1 MITQWFYES
10 SVQRF
15 HGLSTDTK
23 PTDCTNGSVFVEL
36 DTAKI
41 YLFNEASLTWHAIP
55 DDNTGDYNDLSN
67 KPSINGVTLSGNKSL
82 ADIGLVNPLII
93 KGRVDSESE
102 LPSNAQ
108 TGWVYFVGLTTDE
121 ELDEYVYTVDGEWEL
136 LGTSHIM
143 VDSALSTTSENP
155 VQNKVITNAM
165 VGEKTTGKQYVID
178 GQTVTAGDGA
188 EVFNDYTNNK
198 AAGKCSHAEG
208 SRTSAIGNQSH
219 AEGTGTTASGNNSHV
234 EGQYNTA
241 SGNNAHA
248 EGGGGVNARG
258 SASHAEGS
266 GTDAIGINSHAEG
279 SGTQATGDSSHT
291 EGDGTKAIG
300 QGSHSEGWSTVASS
314 NYQHVQG
321 QYNVSDS
328 NGTYAFIIGNGT
340 YNARHNAFAI
350 DWNGNIYVNGSATG
364 VNVETLSSTLTP
376 ISESAY
382 EALTTKDKPLYFIYD

>member
-1 MITQWFYES
+1 MTTQWFYES

-41 YLFNEASLTWHAIP
+41 YLFNEAALTWHAIP
-55 DDNTGDYNDLSN
+55 DDSTGDYNDLSN

-143 VDSALSTTSENP
+143 VDSAFSTTSENP
-155 VQNKVITNAM
+155 VQNKVITAALNGK
-165 VGEKTTGKQYVID
+165 VGKETGK
-178 GQTVTAGDGA
+178 GLST
-188 EVFNDYTNNK
+188 NDYTNAEK
-198 AAGKCSHAEG
+198 ASVALSAE
-208 SRTSAIGNQSH
+208 
-219 AEGTGTTASGNNSHV
+219 
-234 EGQYNTA
+234 
-241 SGNNAHA
+241 
-248 EGGGGVNARG
+248 
-258 SASHAEGS
+258 
-266 GTDAIGINSHAEG
+266 
-279 SGTQATGDSSHT
+279 
-291 EGDGTKAIG
+291 
-300 QGSHSEGWSTVASS
+300 
-314 NYQHVQG
+314 
-321 QYNVSDS
+321 
-328 NGTYAFIIGNGT
+328 
-340 YNARHNAFAI
+340 
-350 DWNGNIYVNGSATG
+350 
-364 VNVETLSSTLTP
+364 TLTP

>member
-23 PTDCTNGSVFVEL
+23 PTDCTNGSVFFEL

-41 YLFNEASLTWHAIP
+41 YLFNEAALTWHAIP

-121 ELDEYVYTVDGEWEL
+121 ELDEYVYTVDGGWEL
-136 LGTSHIM
+136 LGTSHIV

-155 VQNKVITNAM
+155 VQNKV
-165 VGEKTTGKQYVID
+165 
-178 GQTVTAGDGA
+178 VTAALSD
-188 EVFNDYTNNK
+188 K
-198 AAGKCSHAEG
+198 A
-208 SRTSAIGNQSH
+208 
-219 AEGTGTTASGNNSHV
+219 
-234 EGQYNTA
+234 
-241 SGNNAHA
+241 
-248 EGGGGVNARG
+248 
-258 SASHAEGS
+258 
-266 GTDAIGINSHAEG
+266 D
-279 SGTQATGDSSHT
+279 
-291 EGDGTKAIG
+291 
-300 QGSHSEGWSTVASS
+300 
-314 NYQHVQG
+314 
-321 QYNVSDS
+321 
-328 NGTYAFIIGNGT
+328 
-340 YNARHNAFAI
+340 
-350 DWNGNIYVNGSATG
+350 
-364 VNVETLSSTLTP
+364 LSILTP

-382 EALTTKDKPLYFIYD
+382 EALTTKDKPLYFIYEDV

>member
-41 YLFNEASLTWHAIP
+41 YLFNEAALTWHAIP

-82 ADIGLVNPLII
+82 ADIGIVNPLII
-93 KGRVDSESE
+93 KGRVDSESG
-102 LPSNAQ
+102 LPGNAQ

-121 ELDEYVYTVDGEWEL
+121 DLDEYVYTVDGEWEL
-136 LGTSHIM
+136 LGTSHIII
-143 VDSALSTTSENP
+143 DSVLSTTSENP

-165 VGEKTTGKQYVID
+165 VGRKTTGKQYVID

-188 EVFNDYTNNK
+188 EIFNAYADNSQNK
-198 AAGKCSHAEG
+198 ATGQYSHAEGVGTVATGQSAHAEGAGTRAAGLDSHAEG
-208 SRTSAIGNQSH
+208 SGSA
-219 AEGTGTTASGNNSHV
+219 AEGRA
-234 EGQYNTA
+234 
-241 SGNNAHA
+241 AHA
-248 EGGGGVNARG
+248 EGGGCVAVGDY
-258 SASHAEGS
+258 SHAEGG
-266 GTDAIGINSHAEG
+266 GTHAHFAYSHAEG
-279 SGTQATGDSSHT
+279 EGTRAESMH
-291 EGDGTKAIG
+291 
-300 QGSHSEGWSTVASS
+300 
-314 NYQHVQG
+314 QHVQG
-321 QYNVSDS
+321 KFNFADA
-328 NGTYAFIIGNGT
+328 NDTYAFIIGNGT
-340 YNARHNAFAI
+340 ADNARHNAFAI

-364 VNVETLSSTLTP
+364 VNVETLSSILTP

-382 EALTTKDKPLYFIYD
+382 EALTTKDKPLYFIYEDV